1 MENGKGG
8 RGEDRWF
15 FMNGD
20 SRGMARLLNP
30 FTKRTA
36 SFWAELL
43 SRREAKRQEI
53 LKSGKNS
60 EKDI

>member
-1 MENGKGG
+1 
-8 RGEDRWF
+8 
-15 FMNGD
+15 MNGD